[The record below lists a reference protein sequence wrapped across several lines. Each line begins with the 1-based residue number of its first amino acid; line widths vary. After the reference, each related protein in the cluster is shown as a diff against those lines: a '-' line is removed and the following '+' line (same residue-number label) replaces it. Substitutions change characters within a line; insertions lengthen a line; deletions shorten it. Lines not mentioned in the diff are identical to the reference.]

1 MSESNSIP
9 APEESTLNSGQRR
22 QIWLLTI
29 GAVAVFA
36 LFRGMPTGTNLA
48 HGDFTIEGD
57 NVLEFCDPA
66 APQFLPVTTV
76 RSPVTLGVNPAVA
89 AIGNVT
95 DFTFKLTTSQG
106 KPISP
111 VDLLV
116 AHTRK
121 LHLMVVDPSL
131 TDYQHIHPTP
141 GEIAGEWNVSFAPR
155 LAGEYRVFADFTPTA
170 TARGLYASVDIKVP
184 GAPTTFD
191 HQPMLHGVAGD
202 YRFELTFEGNQI
214 RAREP
219 TDLTLSIRQQS
230 GEAVKLG
237 EVMGAF
243 AHLVAFDEGRTGFAH
258 LHPRETDLKIQPDAK
273 APDLHFQITIPAAGR
288 YVIWAQTVLNGTET
302 FVPFWFDVAP

>member
-1 MSESNSIP
+1 MSEAGSMPS
-9 APEESTLNSGQRR
+9 SGGSVLNAGQRR
-22 QIWLLTI
+22 QIWFLTI

-36 LFRGMPTGTNLA
+36 LFRWMPTGTNLA

-76 RSPVTLGVNPAVA
+76 RSPVSLAVSPAAAQTGRVA
-89 AIGNVT
+89 

-131 TDYQHIHPTP
+131 TDYQHVHPTP
-141 GEIAGEWNVSFAPR
+141 GAVPGEWNVSFAPR
-155 LAGEYRVFADFTPTA
+155 LAGAYRVFADFTPTA
-170 TARGLYASVDIKVP
+170 TARGLYASVDIDVP
-184 GAPTTFD
+184 GEPTTFD
-191 HQPMLHGVAGD
+191 HRPQFHGIAGD
-202 YRFELTFEGNQI
+202 YQFELTFQGNGI

-219 TDLTLSIRQQS
+219 TNLTLSIRPQS
-230 GEAVKLG
+230 GEVVKLG

-243 AHLVAFDEGRTGFAH
+243 AHLVAFDEERTGFAH
-258 LHPRETDLKIQPDAK
+258 LHPRETDLENPPDAR

-288 YVIWAQTVLNGTET
+288 YVIWAQIVLDGTET
-302 FVPFWFDVAP
+302 FVPFWFDVTP